1 MPAALLVS
9 KSPPLCGELTIHG
22 AKNSVL
28 PILAATLL
36 CRTPCVLHNCPDI
49 LDVTH
54 TLQILRHL
62 GCSCERSGSTLSI
75 DPRGF
80 AENAVPPA
88 LAGSMRASS
97 LFLGALLARTGA
109 AALTLPGGCPIG
121 ARPIDYHLQA
131 FRALGASAEEE
142 GGTVRCRAGQ
152 AEARAVQTLGPS
164 VGATEN
170 AMLAALGADG
180 CTTIENAACEPEIA
194 DLGAFLRACGADLR
208 GAGTPTIEIEG
219 GYPLHGATYT
229 VLPDRIETATYLC
242 ACAACGG
249 ALTLRRAAPASCAGV
264 IEALGQCGCRIRCG
278 HDTISIRRQ
287 GPLTACRPVTAR
299 PYPGFPT
306 DAMPVLLAAQ
316 LGAQGKTSFT
326 ETIFENR
333 FLYVQELQKLGA
345 KLSQDGRT
353 VRLQGA
359 EPLHAADLHAGDLR
373 GGAALVLGAMQAEGE
388 STIFGVKHIQRG
400 YDNLEAALQSAGA
413 RLKTVEIP
421 IKV

>member
-1 MPAALLVS
+1 MS
-9 KSPPLCGELTIHG
+9 IWHIYGGNRLTGSTQVQG
-22 AKNSVL
+22 AKNAVL
-28 PILAATLL
+28 PIMAASVLAGSET
-36 CRTPCVLHNCPDI
+36 VLHNVPD
-49 LDVTH
+49 LKDVTI
-54 TLQILRHL
+54 TLRILRHL
-62 GCSCERSGSTLSI
+62 GCTAERDGDTVRI
-75 DPRGF
+75 DSRGMNRDF
-80 AENAVPPA
+80 IPHD
-88 LAGSMRASS
+88 LMRELRSS
-97 LFLGALLARTGA
+97 VIFLGAI
-109 AALTLPGGCPIG
+109 LTRFGTASLSMPGGCELGP
-121 ARPIDYHLQA
+121 RPVNLHLDA
-131 FRALGASAEEE
+131 LRALGAEVTERGGDIVCSAHDLK
-142 GGTVRCRAGQ
+142 GRRI
-152 AEARAVQTLGPS
+152 LLPFPS

-194 DLGAFLRACGADLR
+194 DLGAFLCACGADLR

-219 GYPLHGATYT
+219 GKALHGATYT
-229 VLPDRIETATYLC
+229 ILPDRIETATYLC

-264 IEALGQCGCRIRCG
+264 IEALGQCGCCIRCG
-278 HDTISIRRQ
+278 YDTIAIHRQ

-333 FLYVQELQKLGA
+333 FLYVQEMQKLGA

-359 EPLHAADLHAGDLR
+359 EPLHAARLHAGDLR

>member
-1 MPAALLVS
+1 MIRGGRELFGEVTVSGAKNAAVAIIPAALLVDGVCRIENIPQIS
-9 KSPPLCGELTIHG
+9 DVTLFFSILEELG
-22 AKNSVL
+22 AKVRVL
-28 PILAATLL
+28 NQHAIEIDCHAIHSTRPSYDLA
-36 CRTPCVLHNCPDI
+36 RRI
-49 LDVTH
+49 
-54 TLQILRHL
+54 
-62 GCSCERSGSTLSI
+62 
-75 DPRGF
+75 
-80 AENAVPPA
+80 
-88 LAGSMRASS
+88 RASYY
-97 LFLGALLARTGA
+97 LLGALLGRFGQATVA
-109 AALTLPGGCPIG
+109 MPGGCNFG
-121 ARPIDYHLQA
+121 VRPIDQHIKG
-131 FRALGASAEEE
+131 FTTMGADVSVE
-142 GGTVRCRAGQ
+142 GGFIHTAAKNGRLVGAP
-152 AEARAVQTLGPS
+152 VYLDVVS
-164 VGATEN
+164 VGATMN
-170 AMLAALGADG
+170 IMMAAALAEGT
-180 CTTIENAACEPEIA
+180 TTIENAACEPEIA
-194 DLGAFLRACGADLR
+194 DLGAFLCACGADLR

-229 VLPDRIETATYLC
+229 ILPDRIETATYLC

-278 HDTISIRRQ
+278 YDTIAIHRQ

-359 EPLHAADLHAGDLR
+359 EPLHAARLHAGDLR

>member
-1 MPAALLVS
+1 MIRGGRELFGEVTVSGAKNAAVAIIPAALLVDGVCRIENIPQIS
-9 KSPPLCGELTIHG
+9 DVTLFFSILEELG
-22 AKNSVL
+22 AKVRVL
-28 PILAATLL
+28 NQHAIEIDCHAIHSTRPSYDLA
-36 CRTPCVLHNCPDI
+36 RRI
-49 LDVTH
+49 
-54 TLQILRHL
+54 
-62 GCSCERSGSTLSI
+62 
-75 DPRGF
+75 
-80 AENAVPPA
+80 
-88 LAGSMRASS
+88 RASYY
-97 LFLGALLARTGA
+97 LLGALLGRFGQATVA
-109 AALTLPGGCPIG
+109 MPGGCNFG
-121 ARPIDYHLQA
+121 VRPIDQHIKG
-131 FRALGASAEEE
+131 FTTMGAEVSVE
-142 GGTVRCRAGQ
+142 GGFIHTAAKNGRLVGAP
-152 AEARAVQTLGPS
+152 VYLDVVS
-164 VGATEN
+164 VGATMN
-170 AMLAALGADG
+170 IMMAAALAEGT
-180 CTTIENAACEPEIA
+180 TTIENAACEPEIA
-194 DLGAFLRACGADLR
+194 DLGAFLCACGADLR

-229 VLPDRIETATYLC
+229 ILPDRIETATYLC

-278 HDTISIRRQ
+278 HDTISIHRQ

-359 EPLHAADLHAGDLR
+359 EPLHAARLHAGDLR

>member
-1 MPAALLVS
+1 
-9 KSPPLCGELTIHG
+9 
-22 AKNSVL
+22 
-28 PILAATLL
+28 
-36 CRTPCVLHNCPDI
+36 
-49 LDVTH
+49 
-54 TLQILRHL
+54 
-62 GCSCERSGSTLSI
+62 
-75 DPRGF
+75 
-80 AENAVPPA
+80 
-88 LAGSMRASS
+88 MRASS

-109 AALTLPGGCPIG
+109 AALTLPAAAPSARAPSTITCRPSALSARPPKKKAGLSAAGGPLHG
-121 ARPIDYHLQA
+121 ARLRLP
-131 FRALGASAEEE
+131 
-142 GGTVRCRAGQ
+142 
-152 AEARAVQTLGPS
+152 GPS

-194 DLGAFLRACGADLR
+194 DLGAFLCACGADLR
-208 GAGTPTIEIEG
+208 GAGTPRIEIKG
-219 GYPLHGATYT
+219 RIPAARRDLHHPPRPHRDCD
-229 VLPDRIETATYLC
+229 LSLR
-242 ACAACGG
+242 
-249 ALTLRRAAPASCAGV
+249 LRRLRRRAHAPPRCTGVLRGRDRSARAVRLPHPLRPRHDRHPSAGASDG
-264 IEALGQCGCRIRCG
+264 L
-278 HDTISIRRQ
+278 
-287 GPLTACRPVTAR
+287 PPVTAR

-359 EPLHAADLHAGDLR
+359 EPLHAARLHAGDLR